1 MISHVRWV
9 SAEKNKFKFEI
20 EGSSS
25 FLEQVYFG
33 IFSTRV
39 TEAESQQL
47 LCWSVWKKLYNVF
60 AYCNRGIDLMAQKVP
75 WSPVFWYPLQQ
86 TLLLYKR
93 FEQKLSAVLLKLKW
107 EFKFPK
113 SN

>member
-1 MISHVRWV
+1 MSVNW
-9 SAEKNKFKFEI
+9 EKTSLSLKLEAN
-20 EGSSS
+20 SS
-25 FLEQVYFG
+25 FLEQVHFG
-33 IFSTRV
+33 IFSSWV
-39 TEAESQQL
+39 TEAKTQQL

-60 AYCNRGIDLMAQKVP
+60 AYSNRGIDLMAQKVP